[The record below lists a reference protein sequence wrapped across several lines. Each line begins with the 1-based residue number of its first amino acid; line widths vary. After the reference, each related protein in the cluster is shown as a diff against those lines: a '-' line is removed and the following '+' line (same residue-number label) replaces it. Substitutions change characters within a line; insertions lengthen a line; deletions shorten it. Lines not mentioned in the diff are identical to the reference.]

1 MNMLIDV
8 KPGGE
13 MGSPFDTLV
22 MLYEEAIG
30 SMHRAGA
37 AIEAGDVAT
46 RCRHIERA
54 ITIVTDLYAGLDP
67 EEDGEFAAHL
77 AVAYR
82 LVLARLVLVNGR
94 NDALLA
100 RGTAGLLEPILD
112 AWRRIARESRR
123 LPHATAAG
131 TATASNDAAAPARVD
146 RPAA

>member
-1 MNMLIDV
+1 MLIEV
-8 KPGGE
+8 KPEAGDE
-13 MGSPFDTLV
+13 TGSPFDALV

-30 SMHRAGA
+30 SMRRAAA
-37 AIEAGDVAT
+37 AIEAGDVAA
-46 RCRHIERA
+46 RCRHVERA

-94 NDALLA
+94 NDAVLA

-123 LPHATAAG
+123 LPQAAAVG
-131 TATASNDAAAPARVD
+131 TVAASNDAAAPARVD